1 MDTTDRNPTP
11 VAMQRVILTS
21 IAYMPPIEFFVNL
34 KGASA
39 VWIEQHENY
48 QKQTSRNRAQIYASN
63 GVQNLIIPVQRAIHT
78 KIKDTLID
86 YRTPWQR
93 NHWRSITAAYNNSP
107 YFLYYKDAIEPFFT
121 EQWESLFQFNFQ
133 LLQVF
138 LKILNIETPLY
149 LTENYDPHP
158 VDKVDL
164 RENWHLNSKKD
175 TQTTFQNTPY
185 NQVFMDKSGFILNLS
200 ILDLI
205 CCEGPYAPHF
215 LCEGRR

>member
-1 MDTTDRNPTP
+1 
-11 VAMQRVILTS
+11 MQRVILTS

-48 QKQTSRNRAQIYASN
+48 QKQTFRNRTQIYASN

-107 YFLYYKDAIEPFFT
+107 YFLYYKDAIEPFYRT
-121 EQWESLFQFNFQ
+121 VGIPLSVQ
-133 LLQVF
+133 LPIAASFSQ
-138 LKILNIETPLY
+138 NIEY
-149 LTENYDPHP
+149 
-158 VDKVDL
+158 
-164 RENWHLNSKKD
+164 RD
-175 TQTTFQNTPY
+175 TALF
-185 NQVFMDKSGFILNLS
+185 DRKL
-200 ILDLI
+200 
-205 CCEGPYAPHF
+205 
-215 LCEGRR
+215 

>member
-48 QKQTSRNRAQIYASN
+48 QKQTFRNRAQIYASN

-86 YRTPWQR
+86 YRTPGNAITGGPSLR
-93 NHWRSITAAYNNSP
+93 RTIIVPISSIIRT
-107 YFLYYKDAIEPFFT
+107 
-121 EQWESLFQFNFQ
+121 
-133 LLQVF
+133 
-138 LKILNIETPLY
+138 
-149 LTENYDPHP
+149 
-158 VDKVDL
+158 
-164 RENWHLNSKKD
+164 R
-175 TQTTFQNTPY
+175 
-185 NQVFMDKSGFILNLS
+185 
-200 ILDLI
+200 
-205 CCEGPYAPHF
+205 
-215 LCEGRR
+215 